1 MSRQKNR
8 SLASLSLVTLV
19 LVVVLIWSVGLVGSG
34 LWQLVK
40 HFGIRNTQP
49 QQTTP
54 DSFARV
60 QNVPSGFFSYGGSNA
75 WAPIRLL
82 VDSTIQSA
90 RPEFKLRYVQP
101 NNDSSRSRTG
111 IRMLIDERLTFA
123 QSSYPLL
130 KEEYKQ
136 SLQHGFKL
144 KQIPIAIDGIVIA
157 VSPNLNIP
165 GLTLDQLR
173 LIYSGQIV
181 NWQEVGGPN
190 LEITLYSPPASA
202 GGTVE
207 FFREDVLRGQAFSR
221 KVEFVS
227 TTTQALRQLADH
239 LGGIYYDSAA
249 VVVPQCKIKPLPLS
263 RQTGEFVSPY
273 HEPLVPTAQCPN
285 QRNKVN
291 IEVFKT
297 GQYPITR
304 YLYVVVKQNGQIDE
318 RAGVAYANFLLTNQG
333 QELMTRAGF
342 VRIR

>member
-1 MSRQKNR
+1 MNRQKNR
-8 SLASLSLVTLV
+8 SLAPVELVTLV
-19 LVVVLIWSVGLVGSG
+19 LVVGLIWSVGLVGGG
-34 LWQLVK
+34 LWQLVRY
-40 HFGIRNTQP
+40 FGIQSAQT

-54 DSFARV
+54 DSFAKV
-60 QNVPSGFFSYGGSNA
+60 QNVPAGLFNYGGSNA

-82 VDSTIQSA
+82 VDSALQSE

-101 NNDSSRSRTG
+101 NNDSSKSRTG
-111 IRMLIDERLTFA
+111 IRMLIDEQLTFA

-130 KEEYKQ
+130 EEEYKQ
-136 SLQHGFKL
+136 SAQRGFKL
-144 KQIPIAIDGIVIA
+144 KQIPIAIDGIA
-157 VSPNLNIP
+157 VAVHPHLNIP

-173 LIYSGQIV
+173 SIYTGKIV

-207 FFREDVLRGQAFSR
+207 FFKEEVLTDQVFSP

-227 TTTQALRQLADH
+227 TTTQALRQLADKP
-239 LGGIYYDSAA
+239 GGIYYDSAA

-263 RQTGEFVSPY
+263 QDTGKFVSPY
-273 HEPLVPTAQCPN
+273 QEPLVPTAQCPN

-304 YLYVVVKQNGQIDE
+304 YLYVVVKQNGQIDA
-318 RAGVAYANFLLTNQG
+318 RAGEAYANFLLTTQG
-333 QELMTRAGF
+333 QELIAKAGF
-342 VRIR
+342 VRR